1 MESLIFK
8 IIIFTGSSFSFLRE
22 DFRKEFQEQNPDVK
36 SMRDVCVES
45 ILLVFLLIYFIFLI
59 AQEFQDCS
67 IIDHLQILN
76 FLKANAT

>member
-1 MESLIFK
+1 MY
-8 IIIFTGSSFSFLRE
+8 
-22 DFRKEFQEQNPDVK
+22 
-36 SMRDVCVES
+36 DVCVES

>member
-8 IIIFTGSSFSFLRE
+8 IIMFTRSSFSFLRE

-45 ILLVFLLIYFIFLI
+45 ILLVFLLIYLIFLI
-59 AQEFQDCS
+59 A
-67 IIDHLQILN
+67 
-76 FLKANAT
+76 